1 MGRSWFLKLLL
12 SMLVVLFFSPGFSRK
27 VMETVEF
34 EQSTAQLEEFADTSR
49 EMIEIMDYKDP
60 GPNVNPKTGYM
71 LSPPPHD

>member
-34 EQSTAQLEEFADTSR
+34 EQSTAQLEVGSLFSFR
-49 EMIEIMDYKDP
+49 VFHYIQFF
-60 GPNVNPKTGYM
+60 
-71 LSPPPHD
+71 